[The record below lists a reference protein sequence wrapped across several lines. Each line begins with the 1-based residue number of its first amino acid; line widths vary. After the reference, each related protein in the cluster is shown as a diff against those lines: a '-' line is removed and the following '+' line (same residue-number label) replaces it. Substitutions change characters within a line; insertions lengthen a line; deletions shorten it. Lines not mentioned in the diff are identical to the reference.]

1 MTEEKEEIW
10 MTEEV
15 AIGEMIEEAAEV
27 QEVAAV
33 EIDEAAVVAATEEVP
48 VLAEEAADLV
58 VEVVVKEVV
67 VAQGDKDKKR
77 LKIEV

>member
-15 AIGEMIEEAAEV
+15 AIGEMIEEAGEV

>member
-33 EIDEAAVVAATEEVP
+33 EIDEAAVVAGTEEVP

-67 VAQGDKDKKR
+67 VAQEDKYKVK